1 MRVSKTLPIAIA
13 VLGVLV
19 TACGEMG
26 HTGTETTTTVRT
38 QDGAVTGV
46 SQTSVSSS
54 VAPDGSTST
63 TVTSSSSAM

>member
-1 MRVSKTLPIAIA
+1 MRVTHILPVAAA
-13 VLGVLV
+13 VLAVLV
-19 TACGEMG
+19 AACGEMG
-26 HTGTETTTTVRT
+26 HTGTETTTSVRT

-46 SQTSVSSS
+46 SQTTVSSS